1 MDSLESLVYCYQFT
15 EQFMDCDAY
24 EPADNSTPDNIIFA
38 MFHKDYISRMKTHI
52 ITELRKPSPKIRLI
66 LATVSLGMGLN
77 APSVNNIIHFRPPT
91 SFEKYMQ
98 ESRRAGRAGQ
108 SATTTIYFNN
118 SDIATNRP
126 GMTDDMRNYCRSGNS
141 CLRLLLVKHFAFR
154 IPCTVEK
161 IKTVVPIVE

>member
-1 MDSLESLVYCYQFT
+1 MDSLESLAYCYQFT
-15 EQFMDCDAY
+15 EEFMDCDAY
-24 EPADNSTPDNIIFA
+24 EPADNSTPDNRIFA

-66 LATVSLGMGLN
+66 LATVALGMGLN

-91 SFEKYMQ
+91 SLEKYMQ

-108 SATTTIYFNN
+108 SATTTLYFNN

-161 IKTVVPIVE
+161 IKTVVPNVE